1 MNKNWISKV
10 SGKIATGDIISIDD
24 MAFETVVYGDISGDG
39 AVTIKDLLLVQK
51 HLLRNVSLSGANKMA
66 ADVSKDNAVTI
77 KDLLLIQK
85 YLLGSGSINQ

>member
-1 MNKNWISKV
+1 
-10 SGKIATGDIISIDD
+10 
-24 MAFETVVYGDISGDG
+24 
-39 AVTIKDLLLVQK
+39 
-51 HLLRNVSLSGANKMA
+51 MA

>member
-39 AVTIKDLLLVQK
+39 AVTIKDLLL
-51 HLLRNVSLSGANKMA
+51 
-66 ADVSKDNAVTI
+66 
-77 KDLLLIQK
+77 IQK

>member
-24 MAFETVVYGDISGDG
+24 MAF
-39 AVTIKDLLLVQK
+39 DLLRYVC
-51 HLLRNVSLSGANKMA
+51 LSGANKMA